1 MRFVP
6 IERVEH
12 GMMLAKSIYD
22 YETRTLLREGKLL
35 SDEIIVR
42 VRERGYPGIYIEDEL
57 TKDVVIQ
64 DAITAELRN
73 HAVEALQELD
83 LEEAVNV
90 AESIVKQLM
99 EAKTISL
106 DMLDLRTFDDYTFR
120 HSVNVA
126 VLSVVI
132 GMGMGY
138 TNEELVD
145 LCSAAVFHDLG
156 KISIDKAIL
165 NKPGKLTPEENELL
179 RSHSQRS
186 YDMLKEKW
194 NIPARVKAA
203 VLSHHENED
212 GSGYPNGLTGDK
224 IHPFAKIIHVADV
237 YDALSSDRAYKK
249 AYTYSE
255 SLEYLMGGCG
265 IMFDRHVVATLLK
278 YVPLYPKGKQVCLS
292 DGRVGIIMENSDYHN
307 LRPVVKLFDGTI
319 LDLADRENLNITV
332 KKAVGEELGES
343 SEAEKS
349 RKKMLQPFKRYRL
362 LVVDDM
368 KTNLEALRG
377 ILENLY
383 DVVLVKSGRQAL
395 LYLDK
400 NERPD
405 LVLMDIDMP
414 EMDGIEAA
422 RKIKEKT
429 RDMVP
434 ILFITAI
441 GDKNTVMACRRINA
455 AGYILRPY
463 SPVFVK
469 SEIKRILTGRGDWE

>member
-42 VRERGYPGIYIEDEL
+42 IRERGYPGIYIEDEL

-132 GMGMGY
+132 GMGIGY

-212 GSGYPNGLTGDK
+212 GSGYPNGLTGDQDPSVCK
-224 IHPFAKIIHVADV
+224 DHP
-237 YDALSSDRAYKK
+237 
-249 AYTYSE
+249 
-255 SLEYLMGGCG
+255 CG
-265 IMFDRHVVATLLK
+265 RCI
-278 YVPLYPKGKQVCLS
+278 
-292 DGRVGIIMENSDYHN
+292 
-307 LRPVVKLFDGTI
+307 
-319 LDLADRENLNITV
+319 
-332 KKAVGEELGES
+332 
-343 SEAEKS
+343 
-349 RKKMLQPFKRYRL
+349 
-362 LVVDDM
+362 
-368 KTNLEALRG
+368 
-377 ILENLY
+377 
-383 DVVLVKSGRQAL
+383 
-395 LYLDK
+395 
-400 NERPD
+400 
-405 LVLMDIDMP
+405 
-414 EMDGIEAA
+414 
-422 RKIKEKT
+422 
-429 RDMVP
+429 
-434 ILFITAI
+434 
-441 GDKNTVMACRRINA
+441 
-455 AGYILRPY
+455 
-463 SPVFVK
+463 
-469 SEIKRILTGRGDWE
+469 

>member
-42 VRERGYPGIYIEDEL
+42 IRERGYPGIYIEDEL

-73 HAVEALQELD
+73 HAVEALQEL
-83 LEEAVNV
+83 VNV

-132 GMGMGY
+132 GMGIGY

-186 YDMLKEKW
+186 YDMLEHSGK
-194 NIPARVKAA
+194 
-203 VLSHHENED
+203 SQS
-212 GSGYPNGLTGDK
+212 GS
-224 IHPFAKIIHVADV
+224 
-237 YDALSSDRAYKK
+237 
-249 AYTYSE
+249 
-255 SLEYLMGGCG
+255 
-265 IMFDRHVVATLLK
+265 
-278 YVPLYPKGKQVCLS
+278 
-292 DGRVGIIMENSDYHN
+292 
-307 LRPVVKLFDGTI
+307 
-319 LDLADRENLNITV
+319 
-332 KKAVGEELGES
+332 
-343 SEAEKS
+343 
-349 RKKMLQPFKRYRL
+349 
-362 LVVDDM
+362 
-368 KTNLEALRG
+368 
-377 ILENLY
+377 
-383 DVVLVKSGRQAL
+383 
-395 LYLDK
+395 
-400 NERPD
+400 
-405 LVLMDIDMP
+405 
-414 EMDGIEAA
+414 IE
-422 RKIKEKT
+422 
-429 RDMVP
+429 P
-434 ILFITAI
+434 
-441 GDKNTVMACRRINA
+441 
-455 AGYILRPY
+455 
-463 SPVFVK
+463 S
-469 SEIKRILTGRGDWE
+469 

>member
-42 VRERGYPGIYIEDEL
+42 IRERGYPGIYIEDEL

-132 GMGMGY
+132 GMGIGY

-145 LCSAAVFHDLG
+145 LCSAAVFH
-156 KISIDKAIL
+156 
-165 NKPGKLTPEENELL
+165 EENELL

-265 IMFDRHVVATLLK
+265 TLFDQQVVRAFMDK
-278 YVPLYPKGKQVCLS
+278 VPVYPKGVTVLLS
-292 DGRVGIIMENSDYHN
+292 DGREAIVVENPIASD
-307 LRPVVKLFDGTI
+307 RPIF
-319 LDLADRENLNITV
+319 
-332 KKAVGEELGES
+332 
-343 SEAEKS
+343 
-349 RKKMLQPFKRYRL
+349 
-362 LVVDDM
+362 
-368 KTNLEALRG
+368 
-377 ILENLY
+377 
-383 DVVLVKSGRQAL
+383 
-395 LYLDK
+395 
-400 NERPD
+400 
-405 LVLMDIDMP
+405 
-414 EMDGIEAA
+414 
-422 RKIKEKT
+422 
-429 RDMVP
+429 
-434 ILFITAI
+434 
-441 GDKNTVMACRRINA
+441 
-455 AGYILRPY
+455 
-463 SPVFVK
+463 
-469 SEIKRILTGRGDWE
+469 

>member
-42 VRERGYPGIYIEDEL
+42 IRERGYPGIYIEDEL

-64 DAITAELRN
+64 DTITAELRN

-165 NKPGKLTPEENELL
+165 NKPGKLTKEEYEIVKTHSMAGAQMLDALPE
-179 RSHSQRS
+179 
-186 YDMLKEKW
+186 YKDT
-194 NIPARVKAA
+194 PFVKTAYEICRW
-203 VLSHHENED
+203 HHERYD
-212 GSGYPNGLTGDK
+212 GKGYPDGLKGEE
-224 IHPFAKIIHVADV
+224 IPISAQVVSLADV
-237 YDALSSDRAYKK
+237 YDALVSERVYKK
-249 AYTYSE
+249 AFSHE
-255 SLEYLMGGCG
+255 KALEMIRNGECG
-265 IMFDRHVVATLLK
+265 TFNPLLLQCMTEAQDK
-278 YVPLYPKGKQVCLS
+278 LKTM
-292 DGRVGIIMENSDYHN
+292 ME
-307 LRPVVKLFDGTI
+307 V
-319 LDLADRENLNITV
+319 
-332 KKAVGEELGES
+332 
-343 SEAEKS
+343 AEKN
-349 RKKMLQPFKRYRL
+349 KK
-362 LVVDDM
+362 
-368 KTNLEALRG
+368 E
-377 ILENLY
+377 
-383 DVVLVKSGRQAL
+383 
-395 LYLDK
+395 
-400 NERPD
+400 
-405 LVLMDIDMP
+405 
-414 EMDGIEAA
+414 
-422 RKIKEKT
+422 
-429 RDMVP
+429 
-434 ILFITAI
+434 
-441 GDKNTVMACRRINA
+441 
-455 AGYILRPY
+455 
-463 SPVFVK
+463 
-469 SEIKRILTGRGDWE
+469 

>member
-1 MRFVP
+1 M
-6 IERVEH
+6 
-12 GMMLAKSIYD
+12 
-22 YETRTLLREGKLL
+22 
-35 SDEIIVR
+35 
-42 VRERGYPGIYIEDEL
+42 
-57 TKDVVIQ
+57 
-64 DAITAELRN
+64 RN

-132 GMGMGY
+132 GMGIGY

-265 IMFDRHVVATLLK
+265 TLFDQQVVRAFMDK
-278 YVPLYPKGKQVCLS
+278 VPVYPKGVTVLLS
-292 DGRVGIIMENSDYHN
+292 DGREAIVVENHLGSP
-307 LRPVVKLFDGTI
+307 LRPTVRFFDGKDLVTSI
-319 LDLADRENLNITV
+319 RSVKAALDGLYKII
-332 KKAVGEELGES
+332 AVRSG
-343 SEAEKS
+343 SEAIEY
-349 RKKMLQPFKRYRL
+349 LQKA
-362 LVVDDM
+362 
-368 KTNLEALRG
+368 T
-377 ILENLY
+377 
-383 DVVLVKSGRQAL
+383 
-395 LYLDK
+395 
-400 NERPD
+400 PD
-405 LVLMDIDMP
+405 LILMDILMP
-414 EMDGIEAA
+414 NMSGIEAVRVIRQRFPGNIPVIFLSSA
-422 RKIKEKT
+422 SDVQT
-429 RDMVP
+429 
-434 ILFITAI
+434 ILECK
-441 GDKNTVMACRRINA
+441 DVKA
-455 AGYILRPY
+455 ADYI
-463 SPVFVK
+463 VK
-469 SEIKRILTGRGDWE
+469 PFKVNYIRERVAAVLGENE

>member
-42 VRERGYPGIYIEDEL
+42 IRERGYPGIYIEDEL

-132 GMGMGY
+132 GMGIGY

-186 YDMLKEKW
+186 YDM
-194 NIPARVKAA
+194 
-203 VLSHHENED
+203 
-212 GSGYPNGLTGDK
+212 
-224 IHPFAKIIHVADV
+224 
-237 YDALSSDRAYKK
+237 
-249 AYTYSE
+249 
-255 SLEYLMGGCG
+255 
-265 IMFDRHVVATLLK
+265 
-278 YVPLYPKGKQVCLS
+278 
-292 DGRVGIIMENSDYHN
+292 
-307 LRPVVKLFDGTI
+307 
-319 LDLADRENLNITV
+319 
-332 KKAVGEELGES
+332 
-343 SEAEKS
+343 
-349 RKKMLQPFKRYRL
+349 
-362 LVVDDM
+362 
-368 KTNLEALRG
+368 
-377 ILENLY
+377 
-383 DVVLVKSGRQAL
+383 
-395 LYLDK
+395 
-400 NERPD
+400 
-405 LVLMDIDMP
+405 
-414 EMDGIEAA
+414 
-422 RKIKEKT
+422 
-429 RDMVP
+429 
-434 ILFITAI
+434 
-441 GDKNTVMACRRINA
+441 
-455 AGYILRPY
+455 
-463 SPVFVK
+463 
-469 SEIKRILTGRGDWE
+469 